1 MRGPA
6 EDPSWF
12 TAQHAKERARI
23 REVLAREV
31 APHAD
36 DWEAQRNIGPAGWRA
51 MGAAG
56 LFDLPHAGEGFLLSA
71 LLLEELGS
79 LGYAGVR
86 AAIGVH
92 AYMAASYIDRFAPA
106 GLKQTYLPE
115 IRAGRTVAA
124 LAMSEQNAGSDLSLL
139 ATRAGPSE
147 SGAVAGFRVN
157 GRKLHVANGSRANV
171 FVTLVRTG
179 ETAERTTGRG
189 LAGMSLLL
197 IDADAP
203 GVTRDPEPMLGW
215 RAADV
220 CQVAFEDVFVPGDH
234 LIGKPGRALMYI
246 VQALDFERLA
256 AGLLALGGAQHTM
269 RILDERIREHR
280 VRDVPLSGHQ
290 AVRHRVADLS
300 AELAVVRQYGYHAAW
315 LQSQGR
321 LDTHAA
327 SVLKLKA
334 TELAREAAQ
343 ACAQLHGASGYL
355 EDSVV
360 ARLYR
365 DAIAGTIAAGA
376 SELVRDLIFE
386 AQPTRR

>member
-1 MRGPA
+1 M
-6 EDPSWF
+6 
-12 TAQHAKERARI
+12 H
-23 REVLAREV
+23 
-31 APHAD
+31 
-36 DWEAQRNIGPAGWRA
+36 
-51 MGAAG
+51 
-56 LFDLPHAGEGFLLSA
+56 
-71 LLLEELGS
+71 
-79 LGYAGVR
+79 
-86 AAIGVH
+86 
-92 AYMAASYIDRFAPA
+92 
-106 GLKQTYLPE
+106 
-115 IRAGRTVAA
+115 
-124 LAMSEQNAGSDLSLL
+124 
-139 ATRAGPSE
+139 
-147 SGAVAGFRVN
+147 
-157 GRKLHVANGSRANV
+157 
-171 FVTLVRTG
+171 
-179 ETAERTTGRG
+179 
-189 LAGMSLLL
+189 
-197 IDADAP
+197 
-203 GVTRDPEPMLGW
+203 
-215 RAADV
+215 
-220 CQVAFEDVFVPGDH
+220 
-234 LIGKPGRALMYI
+234 I